1 MATFTVFA
9 FGTGER
15 SGMEKK
21 NIIHQFSEACS
32 GDHTV
37 IEGPDALGTKVPTNA
52 KEKSI
57 EIINWLSNQN
67 DDENTINL
75 TGFSRGSVTCMRIA
89 NLLKLSEQSLEKRK
103 DTLSPEET
111 TLLRRLKALNINI
124 FAIDP
129 VAGLSDKYH
138 AHAREIP
145 DNVKNFVAIL
155 QMDEM
160 RRDFKPQDMSRIIL
174 ASPSTTKLSLL
185 PMYGNHSDSTKI
197 KNQGMQSGPTLVWY
211 ALHKFLTQ
219 HGTTFKDDK
228 APQIV
233 KADMTYLDLPEDPTS
248 KDLLRLFTLHHQERK
263 NYLESG
269 KAPKVAD
276 GIPLPRQIRSFN
288 SKLECYVKNSD
299 FFTNQLERELFKITY
314 PKVFNYLF
322 EKNQLDLLFP
332 EQSACDKEDVI
343 AELSLL
349 KQENPALFARLNK
362 FGINESEESIILG
375 EPSGV
380 NCLEPCASL
389 VQIYPALVPDSVK
402 AYALEMAELANLE
415 AGVNRVTFQY
425 EREKSN
431 LSPFTAR
438 AQAGY
443 TTTIRAQVYQIINES
458 EDNRNTKYSKVL
470 DNLEQHYM
478 RFIRTK
484 SGSELTG
491 MLETFLKNHGRDYTI
506 VMNSIPRQML
516 GKFVRLMLNL
526 LKEVV
531 SFIGNLG
538 HIGGGILSFFGRALM
553 DIGTRCNDL
562 LGTLG
567 YNPLKYVASAIAY
580 AFVGIGY
587 ALKHS
592 FGLKP
597 LTHVICNSIK
607 EIRNEIVI
615 AIGEVTVSK
624 VTANGFFG
632 PKVEI
637 DNSKK
642 NLGYEASALSLKP
655 NSPS

>member
-15 SGMEKK
+15 RNMKKK
-21 NIIHQFSEACS
+21 NIISQFSEACT
-32 GDHTV
+32 GNHTV
-37 IEGPDALGTKVPTNA
+37 IEGPDFLGRKVSKDA
-52 KEKSI
+52 KQKSND
-57 EIINWLSNQN
+57 IITWLMNQN
-67 DDENTINL
+67 NDENTINL

-89 NLLKLSEQSLEKRK
+89 NRLKWYETSLNRKDKLS
-103 DTLSPEET
+103 PAET
-111 TLLRRLKALNINI
+111 KLLRRLKATNINI

-129 VAGLSDKYH
+129 VAGLSDKSH
-138 AHAREIP
+138 AHARVIP
-145 DNVKNFVAIL
+145 DNVKSFVAIL

-160 RRDFKPQDMSRIIL
+160 RRDFKPQDMSRIKI
-174 ASPSTTKLSLL
+174 ASPLKTKLSLL

-228 APQIV
+228 TPKIV
-233 KADMTYLDLPEDPTS
+233 KPDMTFSELPEDPTS
-248 KDLLRLFTLHHQERK
+248 KDLLKLFTLHHQERN
-263 NYLESG
+263 NYLNSG
-269 KAPKVAD
+269 KAPKLAD
-276 GIPLPRQIRSFN
+276 GIPLPRKIRTLN
-288 SKLECYVKNSD
+288 SKLEFYVKNSD

-322 EKNQLDLLFP
+322 EMNQLDSRFP
-332 EQSACDKEDVI
+332 EQSACDKENVI

-362 FGINESEESIILG
+362 FGIKESEESIILG
-375 EPSGV
+375 QPSGV

-389 VQIYPALVPDSVK
+389 LQIYPERVPDSVK
-402 AYALEMAELANLE
+402 ECAREMSLLENLE
-415 AGVNRVTFQY
+415 AEVNRVTFQY

-443 TTTIRAQVYQIINES
+443 TKTIRDQVYQIIYES

-478 RFIRTK
+478 RFIRSK
-484 SGSELTG
+484 SGSELTDT
-491 MLETFLKNHGRDYTI
+491 LETLLKNHGRDYTI
-506 VMNSIPRQML
+506 VRNSIPRQML
-516 GKFVRLMLNL
+516 GKFIRLILNL
-526 LKEVV
+526 LKEVI

-538 HIGGGILSFFGRALM
+538 HIGGGILSFVGRALM

-567 YNPLKYVASAIAY
+567 YNPLKYLASAIAY

-597 LTHVICNSIK
+597 LTQVICNSIK

-624 VTANGFFG
+624 VSSKGFFG
-632 PKVEI
+632 PKVGI
-637 DNSKK
+637 DDPNE
-642 NLGYEASALSLKP
+642 NLGNKASKP
-655 NSPS
+655 LG